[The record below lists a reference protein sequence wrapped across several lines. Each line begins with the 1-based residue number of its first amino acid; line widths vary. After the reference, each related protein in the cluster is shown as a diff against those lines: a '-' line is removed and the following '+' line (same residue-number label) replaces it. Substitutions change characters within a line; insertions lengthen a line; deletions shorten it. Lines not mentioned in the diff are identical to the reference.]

1 MRYILVIFFCL
12 VVNGTYAQKTSS
24 SSNRQ
29 AQKAYEL
36 ANQNI
41 SYRFYDKAIENLKS
55 AISLDGN
62 FIAAYQQ
69 LGDVYRKTL
78 DYSNAKPNYAKV
90 INLDPEFLPLTY
102 FGLGESELNTGDY
115 TNAILHFNK
124 YKSYSSVTE
133 AGKKLTDKYI
143 QDCNF
148 SILAI
153 KNPVIFKPKNL
164 GNSINTP
171 DAEYLPVVTAD
182 EETLIFTRQ
191 KNRGEDFYK
200 SVKIKGEWDEAAYL
214 SKDINTDMYNEG
226 AQCISQDG
234 AYLFFTGCNRPDG
247 LGRCD
252 IYISKKEG
260 KFWSQPFNIGAPV
273 NTQGWESQPSISAD
287 GRTLYFVSTRPG
299 GIGGYDIW
307 KSELNND
314 GSWTTPLNLGPNINT
329 VYDEQSPFIHPDN
342 QTLYFSSTGWPG
354 FGNKDLFVSRKTA
367 TLKDDSDDLITWEAP
382 KNLGY
387 PINTFKEESGLT
399 LSSNGKTGFF
409 ASNQS
414 DGFGN
419 LDIYSFE
426 VPEKLR
432 PKLVTYAKGNV
443 YDKDTNEPLGAKV
456 QIIDLANGKAVF
468 DDVSDIESGIFM
480 ATMPIGKSFG
490 LNVSKDGYLFYSEN
504 FELDSKLYNDKPF
517 NLKIPLQK
525 IEVGGFVILN
535 NIFFESNKFNLL
547 SQSKIEL
554 QQLISFLTLN
564 PSVSIEINGYTDN
577 VGDDKSNLALS
588 ENRSKT
594 VYNYLISNQ
603 INAAR
608 LSYKGYGETKPVA
621 DNSSEAGRKKNRRT
635 EFKIIKK

>member
-1 MRYILVIFFCL
+1 MKYILLL
-12 VVNGTYAQKTSS
+12 VFSLSLTFAYAQKQVT

-29 AQKAYEL
+29 AQKAYEQ

-55 AISLDGN
+55 AIALDEN
-62 FIAAYQQ
+62 YIAAYQQ

-78 DYSNAKPNYAKV
+78 DYNNAKLSYLKV
-90 INLDPEFLPLTY
+90 IKLDPEFLPLTY

-115 TNAILHFNK
+115 TNALLHFKK
-124 YKSYSSVTE
+124 YLAYSSVTE
-133 AGKKLTDKYI
+133 AGKKLTAKYI
-143 QDCNF
+143 NDCEF
-148 SILAI
+148 SIIAI
-153 KNPVIFKPKNL
+153 GNPVVFKPKNL
-164 GNSINTP
+164 GSSVNTP

-182 EETLIFTRQ
+182 EETLIFTRM
-191 KNRGEDFYK
+191 KNRGEDFYT
-200 SVKIKGEWDEAAYL
+200 SIKENGEWNSSEYL
-214 SKDINTDMYNEG
+214 SKDINTDFYNEG
-226 AQCISQDG
+226 AQCISPDG

-260 KFWSQPFNIGAPV
+260 KSWSKPFNIGAPV
-273 NTQGWESQPSISAD
+273 NTPGWESQPSLSAD

-299 GIGGYDIW
+299 GIGGYDLW
-307 KSELNND
+307 KSDLNND
-314 GSWTTPLNLGPNINT
+314 GSWTIPVNLGPNINT

-354 FGNKDLFVSRKTA
+354 FGNKDLFMSRKVTSS
-367 TLKDDSDDLITWEAP
+367 TNDSFDWLTP
-382 KNLGY
+382 QNLGF
-387 PINTFKEESGLT
+387 PINTFGEESGLT

-414 DGFGN
+414 NGFGN

-432 PKLVTYAKGNV
+432 PKLVTYVKGNV
-443 YDKDTNEPLGAKV
+443 YDKISSEPLNAKV

-468 DDVSDIESGIFM
+468 DDVSDIESGVFM

-490 LNVSKDGYLFYSEN
+490 MNVSKDGYLFYSEN

-525 IEVGGFVILN
+525 IEIGGFVVLN

-554 QQLISFLTLN
+554 QQLITFLSQN

-577 VGDDKSNLALS
+577 VGDDKSNLILS

-603 INAAR
+603 INSNR
-608 LSYKGYGETKPVA
+608 LSFKGYGETKPVA
-621 DNSSEAGRKKNRRT
+621 DNSSEDGRKKNRRT
-635 EFKIIKK
+635 EFKIVKK